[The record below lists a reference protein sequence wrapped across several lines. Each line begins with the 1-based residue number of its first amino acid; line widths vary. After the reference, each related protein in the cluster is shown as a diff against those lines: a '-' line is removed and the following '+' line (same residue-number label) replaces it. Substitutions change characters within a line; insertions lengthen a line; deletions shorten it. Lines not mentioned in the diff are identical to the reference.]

1 MTPWVLFT
9 VFVLG
14 PCEPLIPVLMYPA
27 AQSSLLGVALVALVF
42 GGVTILTMLGVVLA
56 ASRGL
61 ARLPLGPL
69 ERFSHALAGATI
81 LLSGV
86 AVQFMGL

>member
-27 AQSSLLGVALVALVF
+27 AQSSVLGVALVALVF
-42 GGVTILTMLGVVLA
+42 GGITILTMLGVVLA

-61 ARLPLGPL
+61 ARLQLGPL

-81 LLSGV
+81 LISGV